1 MSFNKTYQSELKKEA
16 SRLRKTLDEFEKNW
30 GKSSELMLKSIK
42 SEPDYKRKLTVA
54 ESIWL
59 AEYARYT
66 VIMDMIKRG

>member
-1 MSFNKTYQSELKKEA
+1 
-16 SRLRKTLDEFEKNW
+16 
-30 GKSSELMLKSIK
+30 LMLKSIK